1 MNNLNLTFS
10 LLQQASSEASM
21 DKLNY
26 WIICR
31 YKIMIKLSTQC
42 TPLLFTR
49 WWGWSSSLSS
59 CFSSFLIRTVRRSPV
74 SSCLWSGQSQPTGD
88 VEVLIQIKLYEIV
101 PNCPLTKILIGFSL
115 FIYCNFYQPKSK
127 IASTVF
133 STKFAFYLSFW
144 WLKIAGGRPVTKSC
158 SWWEHFSSGKRNMIQ
173 YKTGTVWSSTS
184 GFMVFGSRHWGLFPF
199 HWEIR
204 FIFFPFSLTGNDTP
218 SLR

>member
-1 MNNLNLTFS
+1 MKRTRTSECQVSKYLNALFRLSTIFCNILDGLTKRKKGSRVFSGAAGPVSKIVDWVMNNLNLTFS

-88 VEVLIQIKLYEIV
+88 VEVLIQIKLY
-101 PNCPLTKILIGFSL
+101 
-115 FIYCNFYQPKSK
+115 
-127 IASTVF
+127 
-133 STKFAFYLSFW
+133 
-144 WLKIAGGRPVTKSC
+144 
-158 SWWEHFSSGKRNMIQ
+158 
-173 YKTGTVWSSTS
+173 
-184 GFMVFGSRHWGLFPF
+184 
-199 HWEIR
+199 
-204 FIFFPFSLTGNDTP
+204 
-218 SLR
+218 